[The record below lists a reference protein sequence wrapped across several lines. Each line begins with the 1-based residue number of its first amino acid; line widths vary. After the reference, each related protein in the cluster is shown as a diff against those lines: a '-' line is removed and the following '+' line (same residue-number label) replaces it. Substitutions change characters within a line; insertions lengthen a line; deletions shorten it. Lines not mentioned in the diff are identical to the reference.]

1 MKRLSCVVH
10 DLAALLRLRAR
21 FTIARAPDRC
31 GSLLFFFA
39 PFAIF
44 AVKSLNPK
52 SIRCP
57 LEKHKHAILLP
68 LMDASRIAELLKPF
82 LASPDG
88 PVAASTAETP
98 PIELSSVQL
107 DRISIYIDILLR
119 WNARINLT
127 AVRNPEEIVTRHF
140 GESLFA
146 ARHLLPRGE
155 NPGGQPALG
164 APVAKSSVESG
175 PIHDSTGIETK
186 NRMVDLGSGAGFP
199 GLPIKIWSP
208 KMPVTLIE
216 SNQKKVAFL
225 REAVRALTLT
235 DIDVFPGRAE
245 DYPQASASLVTL
257 RAVERFE
264 AALITA
270 ARIATQRGR
279 LALLVGEPQVDT
291 ARHLLAEHAHGL
303 QNPAFAWDESL
314 HIPGSQSRV
323 LRIGRRI

>member
-1 MKRLSCVVH
+1 
-10 DLAALLRLRAR
+10 
-21 FTIARAPDRC
+21 
-31 GSLLFFFA
+31 
-39 PFAIF
+39 
-44 AVKSLNPK
+44 
-52 SIRCP
+52 
-57 LEKHKHAILLP
+57 
-68 LMDASRIAELLKPF
+68 MDASRIAELLKPF

-107 DRISIYIDILLR
+107 DRISIYIDLLLR

-164 APVAKSSVESG
+164 APVARSSVESG
-175 PIHDSTGIETK
+175 PIHDSTELESKHRI
-186 NRMVDLGSGAGFP
+186 VDLGSGAGFP

-225 REAVRALTLT
+225 REAIRTLTLT
-235 DIDVFPGRAE
+235 AIDVFSGRAE
-245 DYPQASASLVTL
+245 DFPQASASLVTL

-279 LALLVGEPQVDT
+279 LALLIGEPQVDI
-291 ARHLLAEHAHGL
+291 ARRHFAGYAGEL
-303 QNPAFAWDESL
+303 QHPEFVWDES
-314 HIPGSQSRV
+314 IRVPGSQSRV
-323 LRIGRRI
+323 LLIGRRI